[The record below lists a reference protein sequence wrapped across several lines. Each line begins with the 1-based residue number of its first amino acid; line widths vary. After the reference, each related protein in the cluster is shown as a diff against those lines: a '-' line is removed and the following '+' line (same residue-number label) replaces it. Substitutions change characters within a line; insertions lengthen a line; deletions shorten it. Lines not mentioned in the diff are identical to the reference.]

1 MKRLLLLF
9 ALMGIVAVGCSKKE
23 IDKGDE
29 NDIPENIFYFVKE
42 PRTLV
47 PEYVNGREELKE
59 TLTIVIFGGKP
70 IAKEDDI
77 FLDTG
82 EKFRVMNTTVRY
94 VEHNILVK
102 DMLKPRIESIEVVLE

>member
-1 MKRLLLLF
+1 MSFKTPMLCDRR
-9 ALMGIVAVGCSKKE
+9 VYDKK
-23 IDKGDE
+23 GLWR
-29 NDIPENIFYFVKE
+29 NPNQDIPENIFYFVKE

-47 PEYVNGREELKE
+47 PDYVNGREELKE
-59 TLTIVIFGGKP
+59 TITIVIFGGKP

-82 EKFRVMNTTVRY
+82 EKFRVMTTTVRY